1 MRTFDSGDEGNL
13 DRKEILEENKGLKI
27 NQLDKSVGERG
38 QKNENQRKG

>member
-1 MRTFDSGDEGNL
+1 MRPSGSGDEGNQNG
-13 DRKEILEENKGLKI
+13 KEILEENEGLKI